1 MDSTEERQLG
11 DQRLSRLEAVV
22 EGLSADVD
30 RIARSVGELTRTVSN
45 RQQTPWATMAAW
57 AAVIISVMAL
67 AGSGYVRDM
76 GRQEQKLMSVGV
88 SIQEHFQG
96 KGHAQTIAGVK
107 NNKEGIRNLDTSLQ
121 REMRLLDDRQVGSVA
136 SLDARLQ
143 TEMRLLNQSQNV
155 EVGELARRIA
165 VTEGWTVDHD
175 KRVIGL
181 NAAQWERIK
190 ALERKVF
197 GFLTAGSPGVQ
208 PD

>member
-1 MDSTEERQLG
+1 MDPTEERQLG

-30 RIARSVGELTRTVSN
+30 RIARSVSELTRTVSN

-76 GRQEQKLMSVGV
+76 GRQELKLMSVEA

-96 KGHAQTIAGVK
+96 EGHPQTIAGVM
-107 NNKEGIRNLDTSLQ
+107 NNKGAIVGLDVSLQ
-121 REMRLLDDRQVGSVA
+121 R
-136 SLDARLQ
+136 
-143 TEMRLLNQSQNV
+143 EMRLLNQSQNV

-175 KRVIGL
+175 KRVLGL

-197 GFLTAGSPGVQ
+197 GFLSAGSPGVQ

>member
-76 GRQEQKLMSVGV
+76 GRQEQKLMSVGG

-96 KGHAQTIAGVK
+96 EGHPQTIAGVM
-107 NNKEGIRNLDTSLQ
+107 NNKGAIVGLDVTLQ
-121 REMRLLDDRQVGSVA
+121 REMRLLDDRQVGSLL

-197 GFLTAGSPGVQ
+197 GFLTAGGPGVQ